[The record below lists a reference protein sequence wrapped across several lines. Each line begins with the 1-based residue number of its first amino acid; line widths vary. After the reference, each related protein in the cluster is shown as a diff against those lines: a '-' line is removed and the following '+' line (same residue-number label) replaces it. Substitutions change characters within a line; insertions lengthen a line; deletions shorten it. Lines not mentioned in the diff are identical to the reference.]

1 MPYVDLLWRTAQIQ
15 NFIKIY
21 FMPLDG
27 VDVVDDNKVI
37 HMDAEITED
46 ILV

>member
-1 MPYVDLLWRTAQIQ
+1 MPCVDLLWRTAHIQ

-27 VDVVDDNKVI
+27 VDVEDDNKVI
-37 HMDAEITED
+37 HMDTEITED
-46 ILV
+46 ILG